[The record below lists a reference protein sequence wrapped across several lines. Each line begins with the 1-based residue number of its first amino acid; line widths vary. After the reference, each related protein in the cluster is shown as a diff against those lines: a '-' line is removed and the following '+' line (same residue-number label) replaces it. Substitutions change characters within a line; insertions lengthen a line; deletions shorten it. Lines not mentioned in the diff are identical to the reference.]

1 MISTNDL
8 LQVISEIHQYS
19 ILFIELRDATT
30 FGILHSSNEKL
41 SYFRFQRKMR
51 PRERENLVQVLT
63 SGNPP
68 DFLQHLSVEDFLREV
83 EGKKARH
90 IWLETRGKDR
100 RELAF
105 VSIAELKGFFQSH
118 SRR

>member
-51 PRERENLVQVLT
+51 PHERENLVQVLS
-63 SGNPP
+63 SGTPP

-105 VSIAELKGFFQSH
+105 VSIAELKAFFQSH